1 MAATKKSGCGYLDN
15 ALSIVVVGA
24 SGDLAKK
31 KTFPA
36 LLDLYRHD
44 FLPKHVT
51 ICGYSRSSMS
61 DEDLRVKIRPYLVA
75 KGDANL
81 NPDPILDE
89 FLGRVHYRSGEWRAV
104 GAPRCMPRR
113 RILPRVCV
121 SVG

>member
-1 MAATKKSGCGYLDN
+1 MAETKKSGCGYLNN

-44 FLPKHVT
+44 FLPKFVT

-61 DEDLRVKIRPYLVA
+61 DEDLRTKIKPYLVKKDSA
-75 KGDANL
+75 V
-81 NPDPILDE
+81 DPVIDE
-89 FLGRVHYRSGEWRAV
+89 FLERVHYRSGE
-104 GAPRCMPRR
+104 
-113 RILPRVCV
+113 
-121 SVG
+121 